1 MSDQALA
8 TAAPAVSGPG
18 LDLVALLL
26 AAGNPVRWRVLQML
40 ATEGHGFF
48 SAP

>member
-1 MSDQALA
+1 MPDQALE
-8 TAAPAVSGPG
+8 TAAPAVPGLG

-26 AAGNPVRWRVLQML
+26 AAGNPVRWRVLRLL

>member
-8 TAAPAVSGPG
+8 TAAPAVSGLG
-18 LDLVALLL
+18 LDLVALSL
-26 AAGNPVRWRVLQML
+26 AVGNPVRWQVLQVL

>member
-1 MSDQALA
+1 MADQVLKKTAPA
-8 TAAPAVSGPG
+8 TAVVDMVTLLS
-18 LDLVALLL
+18 AL
-26 AAGNPVRWRVLQML
+26 GNPVRWRVLRMR